1 MAASLGK
8 RTRSEPS
15 AETPLHPGN
24 SGLDN
29 SSHDGSEF
37 LQAPGN
43 TAFCGQTEGARN
55 PVEEAG
61 AFLHVYTADSAHGDH
76 TETKWSLDE
85 LKQAIMRGDT
95 ESATRLVE
103 TNSDFVRTTIG
114 LDGSSPLHLAA
125 KMNRLEVAKVLLAVG
140 ADQKVVT
147 RRNDDGHSAL
157 HFAVA
162 PCHLEMAKLLIKGGA
177 DPNAVNCGGHT
188 VLHLALAGLDELTET
203 RSDMVKFLLDAG
215 ADPRAKDKTGRT
227 LLHLAVENAAAFGSF
242 SFRVKNEEIVGDV
255 LRQLVAAGADCSIKD
270 SQGRTVYDRLRKR
283 RKLFEMVEAA
293 DEAAKKMAVKKMGA
307 FTMGFHDRLG
317 ANSSLSFLKEL
328 DPDVLRDHVFS
339 KL

>member
-15 AETPLHPGN
+15 AETPLQPGK
-24 SGLDN
+24 SGLDD

-43 TAFCGQTEGARN
+43 KAFCGQTEGARN

-76 TETKWSLDE
+76 TETKWALDE

-95 ESATRLVE
+95 ESATRLVK
-103 TNSDFVRTTIG
+103 TNSSKFVRTTIG

-125 KMNRLEVAKVLLAVG
+125 KMNRLDVVKVLLDLG
-140 ADQKVVT
+140 ADPKMV
-147 RRNDDGHSAL
+147 NDDGHSVL

-162 PCHLEMAKLLIKGGA
+162 PGHLEMANLLIKEGA

-203 RSDMVKFLLDAG
+203 RRNMLKFLLDAG

-227 LLHLAVENAAAFGSF
+227 PLHLAASIWPRAKS
-242 SFRVKNEEIVGDV
+242 EEIFGDV
-255 LRQLVAAGADCSIKD
+255 LRQLVIAGADCNIKD
-270 SQGRTVYDRLRKR
+270 SQGRTAYDLLRNR
-283 RKLFEMVEAA
+283 RNFLNVVVKAA
-293 DEAAKKMAVKKMGA
+293 NDRKKIKIKA
-307 FTMGFHDRLG
+307 FVMGFHDRLG
-317 ANSSLSFLKEL
+317 ANSSLRFLKSL
-328 DPDVLRDHVFS
+328 HTDVLRDYVFS

>member
-1 MAASLGK
+1 M
-8 RTRSEPS
+8 
-15 AETPLHPGN
+15 
-24 SGLDN
+24 
-29 SSHDGSEF
+29 
-37 LQAPGN
+37 
-43 TAFCGQTEGARN
+43 
-55 PVEEAG
+55 
-61 AFLHVYTADSAHGDH
+61 
-76 TETKWSLDE
+76 
-85 LKQAIMRGDT
+85 
-95 ESATRLVE
+95 
-103 TNSDFVRTTIG
+103 
-114 LDGSSPLHLAA
+114 HLAA

-140 ADQKVVT
+140 ADHKVVT
-147 RRNDDGHSAL
+147 RLNDDGHSAL

-283 RKLFEMVEAA
+283 RKLFEIVKAA
-293 DEAAKKMAVKKMGA
+293 ENVSKMRA

>member
-140 ADQKVVT
+140 ADHKVVT

-283 RKLFEMVEAA
+283 RKLFEIVKAA
-293 DEAAKKMAVKKMGA
+293 ENVSKMRA

>member
-215 ADPRAKDKTGRT
+215 ADPGAKDKTGRT

-283 RKLFEMVEAA
+283 RKLFEIVKAVENVS
-293 DEAAKKMAVKKMGA
+293 KMRA